1 MPLGRRRLVVERI
14 PELSEEVELLLLGE
28 VTNGVGSLRSRHSR
42 SLARSKSTEILWHHE
57 LMMQLT
63 PRNTNALLRG
73 LRERNAI
80 GGGKASAR
88 REHAEVADVPSTP
101 VPKRTSGL

>member
-1 MPLGRRRLVVERI
+1 MR
-14 PELSEEVELLLLGE
+14 
-28 VTNGVGSLRSRHSR
+28 
-42 SLARSKSTEILWHHE
+42 
-57 LMMQLT
+57 QLT
-63 PRNTNALLRG
+63 PRNTNALLRS